1 MQTQFNNNSMN
12 LKPIKSDKDYRNA
25 LERLEVIFDSPIDTK
40 EGDEAEILSLLIE
53 NYENEHYP
61 IESPDPIEAIKIR
74 MEELNMR
81 QKDLVGIIGGK
92 SRVSEI
98 LNRKK
103 KLTVDMIRELERI
116 LQISA
121 SVLVHNYQ
129 LAPK

>member
-1 MQTQFNNNSMN
+1 MMN
-12 LKPIKSDKDYRNA
+12 LKPIKNENDYRNA
-25 LERLEVIFDSPIDTK
+25 LERLEVIFDAPVDTK
-40 EGDEAEILSLLIE
+40 EGDEAEILSLMIE

-61 IESPDPIEAIKIR
+61 IEAPDPIEAIKIR
-74 MEELNMR
+74 MEELNLR

-103 KLTVDMIRELERI
+103 KLTVEMIRKLERI

-121 SVLVHNYQ
+121 SVLVNDYQ
-129 LAPK
+129 LEKITKGNIGFK

>member
-1 MQTQFNNNSMN
+1 ME
-12 LKPIKSDKDYRNA
+12 LKPIKTDKDYRNA
-25 LERLEVIFDSPIDTK
+25 LERLDVIFDAPIDTK
-40 EGDEAEILSLLIE
+40 EGDEAEILSLLLE
-53 NYENEHYP
+53 NYENEHYR
-61 IESPDPIEAIKIR
+61 IEAPDPIEAIKIR

-103 KLTVDMIRELERI
+103 RLTVDMIRDLERI

-121 SVLVHNYQ
+121 SVLVNNYQ

>member
-1 MQTQFNNNSMN
+1 ME
-12 LKPIKSDKDYRNA
+12 LKPIKSDRDYRNA
-25 LERLEVIFDSPIDTK
+25 LERLVVIFDASIDTK

-61 IESPDPIEAIKIR
+61 IEAPDPIEAIKIR
-74 MEELNMR
+74 MEELNMK

-103 KLTVDMIRELERI
+103 RLTVDMIRELERV

-121 SVLVHNYQ
+121 SVLVNNYQ
-129 LAPK
+129 LSTK

>member
-1 MQTQFNNNSMN
+1 MK
-12 LKPIKSDKDYRNA
+12 LRPIKTEKDYRNA
-25 LERLEVIFDSPIDTK
+25 LERLEVIFDAKIDTK

-61 IESPDPIEAIKIR
+61 IEAPDPIEAIKIR

-103 KLTVDMIRELERI
+103 RLTVEMIRELEKI

-121 SVLVHNYQ
+121 SVLVNNYQ